1 MDGVRKTP
9 WTAFRE
15 SRGGSITVELALLA
29 PVMAFMLVGAID
41 FGSYVFGK
49 MQLQNA
55 SRAGAQYAIQAGR
68 NIEDTAAITAAV
80 QAASDL
86 EAGTTITTQTFCG
99 CADGGEVVVDPR
111 EGCTGTA
118 SSTLKC
124 SGEDEFPVLAIR
136 VTVANTFTTLF
147 PYPGIPSPLTLQGE
161 TVMQVQ

>member
-41 FGSYVFGK
+41 FGSYVFSK

-86 EAGTTITTQTFCG
+86 EAGTTISDSTVRNSIIGRDSRLTG
-99 CADGGEVVVDPR
+99 VRLDGAMLGNRVEVAGIR
-111 EGCTGTA
+111 GAA
-118 SSTLKC
+118 SLGDDC
-124 SGEDEFPVLAIR
+124 SVRGD
-136 VTVANTFTTLF
+136 
-147 PYPGIPSPLTLQGE
+147 
-161 TVMQVQ
+161 